1 MEKRPYYNQAQKLCP
16 QCGEWKI
23 HTRGRKYY
31 TCLTCGLRTLKA
43 QANKSVQ
50 RTVDK
55 SCAVCGTWMMDGINC
70 NECGHTHRR

>member
-31 TCLTCGLRTLKA
+31 TCLTCGLRTLKK
-43 QANKSVQ
+43 QANNASTQTAGDPPEIVVGFVNKIIEGEGNQ
-50 RTVDK
+50 
-55 SCAVCGTWMMDGINC
+55 
-70 NECGHTHRR
+70 